1 LCLLHAVARR
11 DRRRIGEVEAVGVAG
26 DGDERV
32 VPDLVAPRPE
42 RDPVDDIAVDVSE
55 LLRRTSGSRRR

>member
-1 LCLLHAVARR
+1 
-11 DRRRIGEVEAVGVAG
+11 VAG

-55 LLRRTSGSRRR
+55 LLRRTSGTRRR